1 VRAGEAAGL
10 RATRRELIG
19 AAGALPV
26 IAAVAVPGRTHAA
39 DPDRERA
46 IRAVRTAVSGE
57 QTTAVAFEAIANS
70 DVLGEDHVETM
81 RVLVDHAKAHV
92 AALEDLFKTQTGE
105 DPPLAPTR
113 TTIDG
118 LDDLRDER
126 DALVLALRLEQE
138 AIAAHLDAV
147 RLYRNPNMLRLIA
160 GALGTDAQHLVMLRQ
175 LLGQRP
181 VPEPFE
187 RGA

>member
-1 VRAGEAAGL
+1 MSATTATAP
-10 RATRRELIG
+10 TRRQLLA
-19 AAGALPV
+19 AAGALSLTR
-26 IAAVAVPGRTHAA
+26 AVAVAPTGARAA
-39 DPDRERA
+39 DPERERA
-46 IRAVRTAVSGE
+46 KRAVRTAVSGE
-57 QTTAVAFEAIANS
+57 QATAVAFEAIVNS
-70 DVLGEDHVETM
+70 DVLEEEHVETM
-81 RVLVDHAKAHV
+81 RVLLDHAKVHV
-92 AALEDLFKTQTGE
+92 AALEELYEKQTGE

-118 LDDLRDER
+118 LDDLRGER

-138 AIAAHLDAV
+138 AIAAHLDAI
-147 RLYRNPNMLRLIA
+147 RLYRSPAMLRLIA
-160 GALGTDAQHLVMLRQ
+160 GVLGSNAQHLVILRT

>member
-1 VRAGEAAGL
+1 MSGGGDARVSLTRRGLLAAAG
-10 RATRRELIG
+10 T
-19 AAGALPV
+19 LPLT
-26 IAAVAVPGRTHAA
+26 AAVAVPANAA

-46 IRAVRTAVSGE
+46 VRAVRSAVSGE
-57 QTTAVAFEAIANS
+57 QTTAVAFEAIGNS
-70 DVLGEDHVETM
+70 DVLAKEHVETM
-81 RVLVDHAKAHV
+81 RVLLDHAKAHV
-92 AALEDLFKTQTGE
+92 AELEDLFEAQTGE
-105 DPPLAPTR
+105 DAPLAPTR

-138 AIAAHLDAV
+138 AIGAHLDAV
-147 RLYRNPNMLRLIA
+147 RLYRNPTMIKLIA
-160 GALGTDAQHLVMLRQ
+160 GAMGTDAQHLVMLRE